1 MIDTKYDVMEH
12 EQADGVWTSVLQLTV
27 CMALDKLLVSELISS
42 FVKSYAPCRVI
53 KIK

>member
-1 MIDTKYDVMEH
+1 MIDTKCDAVEH

-27 CMALDKLLVSELISS
+27 CMALDKSLASELISS

-53 KIK
+53 RIK